1 MGIGVNLSSEMQM
14 RLKSLF
20 IIIIAIL
27 SIFLMQVEMMAG
39 ENHETMRPS
48 TEDDQST
55 PTNIWAMRLAEG
67 VEPEIIAQKHGLE
80 YVGPVGTLKG
90 YHLFR
95 LPSKKAR
102 TFEDQALRRDPEIL
116 WLEQQYERKRFK
128 RLPADP
134 LFHDQW
140 HLNNSG
146 QSGGTSG
153 MDANVIPAWRSGF
166 LGNDVQIAI
175 VDDGLQH
182 EHPDF
187 QGNYASEDSWN
198 FNDNIPDPSPTDSRD
213 NHGTRVGGVAA
224 ARDDGL
230 TCGVGVAYRASLSG
244 IRLIAGPITD
254 FMEAQALIY
263 NYHNNHIFNN
273 SWGPLDDGERLDG
286 PGTLTRLALEDG
298 VTNGRD
304 GLGSIYVWAA
314 GNGLSNNDNVN
325 YDGYANSRY
334 TIAVGAVDHNGKQ
347 ARYSEPGA
355 AMLITAPSSG
365 DRAKITTT
373 DLLMPYGDTCT
384 SSFGGTSSSAPLVSG
399 IIALMLQAN
408 PSLSWRDVQH
418 ILVNSAIRNDPQDED
433 WNQNGAGKWINHKYG
448 FGMVDAA
455 RASNLAST
463 WTGSGTT
470 RSFDS
475 GVISVNQ
482 PIPDD
487 NPAGVL
493 SSFNVSRDLIV
504 EHVEVIFTA
513 THPWRG
519 DLEIA
524 LTSPNGTR
532 SILAEKRWD
541 YNPDYPG
548 WKFMSV
554 RQWGEPS
561 EGIWTLQVADL
572 WEDFSG
578 TFDSWQLILHGTE
591 PKETGSLQV
600 IIEPE
605 KARAEGAQWRRSGTN
620 TWRNSQDTEINVASG
635 THTVEFT
642 IIPGWNTQSN
652 KNVTIVS
659 EETFELNVTY
669 CENNTQHPISVSSA
683 DSNGAVKGQNKY
695 LHNTQ
700 VTLKAIP
707 GRGYIFSHWSE
718 NGLIVQGARATYT
731 FRATSNRNL
740 VAHFRRVNLPGMLHL
755 LLGK

>member
-1 MGIGVNLSSEMQM
+1 M
-14 RLKSLF
+14 RLKLLF

-27 SIFLMQVEMMAG
+27 LIFLVQVEMMAG

-67 VEPEIIAQKHGLE
+67 VDPESMAQKHGLE
-80 YVGPVGTLKG
+80 YVGPVGTLRG

-95 LPSKKAR
+95 LPAPKAR
-102 TFEDQALRRDPEIL
+102 TFENEALRRDPEIL
-116 WLEQQYERKRFK
+116 WMEQQHERKRFK

-134 LFHDQW
+134 LFNDQW

-153 MDANVIPAWRSGF
+153 MDANIIPAWNSGF
-166 LGNDVQIAI
+166 LGNGVQIAI

-182 EHPDF
+182 AHPDF
-187 QGNYASEDSWN
+187 LDNFATEDSWN
-198 FNDNIPDPSPTDSRD
+198 FNDNISDPSPTDSRD

-224 ARDDGL
+224 ARDDGS
-230 TCGVGVAYRASLSG
+230 TCGVGAAYRASLSG

-254 FMEAQALIY
+254 SMEAQALTY
-263 NYHNNHIFNN
+263 NYYSNHIFNN
-273 SWGPLDDGERLDG
+273 SWGPLDDGERLEG

-298 VTNGRD
+298 ATNGRD

-314 GNGLSNNDNVN
+314 GNGLVNNDNVN

-365 DRAKITTT
+365 DRATITTT

-408 PSLSWRDVQH
+408 PTLSWRDVQH
-418 ILVNSAIRNDPQDED
+418 ILVNSAVRNDPQDQD
-433 WNQNGAGKWINHKYG
+433 WSQNGAGKWINHKYG

-455 RASNLAST
+455 QSVNLGST
-463 WTGSGTT
+463 WSGSNIS

-475 GVISVNQ
+475 GVIFVNQ
-482 PIPDD
+482 PISDN
-487 NPAGVL
+487 NPAGIS
-493 SSFNVSRDLIV
+493 SSFTVSRDLIV

-532 SILAEKRWD
+532 SMLAEKRWD
-541 YNPDYPG
+541 SNPDYPG

-554 RQWGEPS
+554 RKWGEYS
-561 EGIWTLQVADL
+561 EGTWTLQVADL

-605 KARAEGAQWRRSGTN
+605 KARAEGAQWRRICTD
-620 TWRNSQDTEINVASG
+620 TWRNSQDTEINVPAG
-635 THTVEFT
+635 DHMVEFT
-642 IIPGWNTQSN
+642 IIPGWNTQN
-652 KNVTIVS
+652 NENVTIVS
-659 EETFELNVTY
+659 DKTFKLNVMY
-669 CENNTQHPISVSSA
+669 LENNTQYPISVSSA
-683 DSNGAVKGQNKY
+683 DSNGRVEGENKY
-695 LHNTQ
+695 LHNTL

-707 GRGYIFSHWSE
+707 DAGYVFSHWTE
-718 NGLIVQGARATYT
+718 NGLNVKGAKATYT

-740 VAHFRRVNLPGMLHL
+740 VAHFRKVHLHGMLHI